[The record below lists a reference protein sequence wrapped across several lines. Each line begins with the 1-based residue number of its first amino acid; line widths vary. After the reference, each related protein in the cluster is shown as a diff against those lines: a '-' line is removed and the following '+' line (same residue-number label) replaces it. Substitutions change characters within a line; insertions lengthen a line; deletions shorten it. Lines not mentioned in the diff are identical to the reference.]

1 MVMGFLG
8 LIICT
13 NRVCAFFIGIGQH
26 FDFGLDS

>member
-1 MVMGFLG
+1 MGFSG

-13 NRVCAFFIGIGQH
+13 NRVCAFFTGIGQL